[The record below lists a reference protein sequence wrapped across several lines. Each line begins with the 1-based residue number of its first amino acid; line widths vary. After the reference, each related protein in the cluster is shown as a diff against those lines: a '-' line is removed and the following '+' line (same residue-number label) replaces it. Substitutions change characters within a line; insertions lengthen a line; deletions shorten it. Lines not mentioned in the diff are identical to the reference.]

1 MAEDALRTVLT
12 TVEALDAD
20 TCDYLVAGLLAAAED
35 EPGRVLTTE
44 LAAEF
49 AAPFLDNV
57 PESDAAALY
66 LRLVA
71 ASTSDTGVCEATAQA
86 ESAGAQAARLA
97 QLGLGEGAGAASSAH
112 APQLPKARGGGL
124 RIGQLQVLRQD
135 ISEPLG
141 QAGTRSD
148 GSSAV
153 NDLIEGETDR
163 DAGLPLALAQSR
175 ANDVRSKGRQA
186 RQGTKTASVG
196 GSSDA
201 GSRVSRSAL
210 SKSRALV
217 LPLQRLAWAAA
228 AISTGPAAALPTD
241 LLQLVAACL
250 PRKRAAS
257 EKPIAERLL
266 RQHWAWRCAQL
277 PSWYAPSNGTGASDH
292 TAVQVESAL
301 ITMHD

>member
-124 RIGQLQVLRQD
+124 RIGQLQVLPARQRQHACD
-135 ISEPLG
+135 IAATAARAQAVAATAAPSLRSTRLVPAVRLAAGGERRAGRLPPLG
-141 QAGTRSD
+141 PT
-148 GSSAV
+148 V
-153 NDLIEGETDR
+153 
-163 DAGLPLALAQSR
+163 GL
-175 ANDVRSKGRQA
+175 
-186 RQGTKTASVG
+186 
-196 GSSDA
+196 
-201 GSRVSRSAL
+201 
-210 SKSRALV
+210 
-217 LPLQRLAWAAA
+217 
-228 AISTGPAAALPTD
+228 
-241 LLQLVAACL
+241 
-250 PRKRAAS
+250 
-257 EKPIAERLL
+257 
-266 RQHWAWRCAQL
+266 
-277 PSWYAPSNGTGASDH
+277 
-292 TAVQVESAL
+292 
-301 ITMHD
+301 